1 MSASTRTPAEM
12 LAELEETLS
21 VTRVYEGRLDAEDA
35 HYFGL
40 CRQAAHVIH
49 IDPAPAIVGTLVHEL
64 LHARYPSWSE
74 RRVAREGDRLF
85 RSMAPADV
93 DRWWRRYQRIR
104 QRHRRRK
111 VDGL

>member
-1 MSASTRTPAEM
+1 VSASTRPPAEM

-21 VTRVYEGRLDAEDA
+21 VTRVYEGRLDAEGS

-40 CRQAAHVIH
+40 CRKAAHVIH
-49 IDPAPAIVGTLVHEL
+49 IDPAPAIVSTLVHEL

-85 RSMAPADV
+85 EAMTTADV
-93 DRWWRRYQRIR
+93 DRWWRRYQRVR
-104 QRHRRRK
+104 RRHRRRK
-111 VDGL
+111 AETP